1 MKCHRIFSLA
11 LVAALAALSAVAG
24 RTEDELPKTFTP
36 HPRLLATAADFAAL
50 KARCEK
56 NALAKAG
63 KERLVFEADQMLG
76 FPLPSRDQEGRRLL
90 AISQR
95 VLHRVLTLSLVTRL
109 TGEKKYARRAIDE
122 MMCVAAFPDW
132 NPSHFLDVA
141 EMTLGVSIGYDWL
154 YDEMSGAERATVSRA
169 IRYKGLC
176 TSDGQLQTGWWVKSK
191 NNWGQVCHAGMLAG
205 ACAIADEAPE
215 VARQIV
221 ARAVEALPGPM
232 EAFAPEGGFPE
243 GPGVYWGYAMIFNAL
258 AIDILN
264 SLCGNDCGLSDQPGF
279 RESVDYM
286 DLMTGPTG
294 LKFNYA
300 DAGIDPEQIRLIR
313 RSADPA
319 IWWLAKHFN
328 RPDILTNHEAG
339 LYARMAADRTPLEP
353 EPRRSY
359 TRLCPLILLW
369 QLDPAK
375 SGAKIPLCRELKG
388 KVPVVVQRTGWDKNS
403 WFVGLKAGSPNGPHG
418 HMDGGSFVLD
428 AKGVRWAWDLGSED
442 YNKIEKALGDIW
454 GGGID
459 APRWKVFRLGI
470 ASHNTLV
477 INGGL
482 QQPDGNA
489 VVKSFRAEMPSE
501 TVLDLT
507 SLYPAAQEVTRTGT
521 LRTDGYDL
529 VDRIVAKRGTKVR
542 WQMITPAKVAKAEAN
557 MLTLE
562 QEGQALKVTAPQAA
576 KWLVKDVSA
585 APSEC
590 ESPNPGIT
598 QVAFELDVPST
609 GRLELP
615 VAFRAD

>member
-1 MKCHRIFSLA
+1 MGKVFLVAIGA
-11 LVAALAALSAVAG
+11 LVALSAVAG
-24 RTEDELPKTFTP
+24 RTADGQPKTFAP

-95 VLHRVLTLSLVTRL
+95 VLHRVLTLSLVARL

-122 MMCVAAFPDW
+122 MTCVAAFPDW

-154 YDEMSGAERATVSRA
+154 YDEMTDAERETVSRA

-176 TSDGQLQTGWWVKSK
+176 TSDGRLQTGWWVKAK

-221 ARAVEALPGPM
+221 ARAAEALPGPM

-243 GPGVYWGYAMIFNAL
+243 GPGIYWGYAMIFNAL

-264 SLCGNDCGLSDQPGF
+264 SLSGSDCGLSDQPGF
-279 RESVDYM
+279 RESADYM

-339 LYARMAADRTPLEP
+339 LYARLAADRTPLEP

-375 SGAKIPLCRELKG
+375 DGAKIPLCRELKG
-388 KVPVVVQRTGWDKNS
+388 KVPVVVQRTGWDKNA

-418 HMDGGSFVLD
+418 HMDGGSLVLD

-454 GGGID
+454 GGKID
-459 APRWKVFRLGI
+459 APRWKVFRLGL

-477 INGGL
+477 LNGGL

-489 VVKSFRAEMPSE
+489 VVKSFKAKMPSE
-501 TVLDLT
+501 AVLDLT

-521 LRTDGYDL
+521 LRKDGYDL

-557 MLTLE
+557 VLTLE
-562 QEGQALKVTAPQAA
+562 QGGQTLKVTAPKAA

-598 QVAFELDVPST
+598 QVAFELDVPAS
-609 GRLELP
+609 GCLELP